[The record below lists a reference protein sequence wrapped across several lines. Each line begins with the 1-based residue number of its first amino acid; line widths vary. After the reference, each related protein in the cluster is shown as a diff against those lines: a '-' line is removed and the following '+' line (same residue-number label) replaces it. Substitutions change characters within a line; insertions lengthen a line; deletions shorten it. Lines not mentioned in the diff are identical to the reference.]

1 MSIDKTKCCNTH
13 TQEKEDNGTCCQL
26 SSEDRTYEHSPISLR
41 IYDLA
46 NSNPDK
52 TYRELEKMKDQNE

>member
-1 MSIDKTKCCNTH
+1 MHSK
-13 TQEKEDNGTCCQL
+13 EKEDNGTCCQL

-41 IYDLA
+41 IHDLA

-52 TYRELEKMKDQNE
+52 TYRELEKMKEQYE